1 MDFLL
6 QTEGD
11 GLDRWSL
18 FCYALISGGGKGAT
32 MSKFLSY
39 EDRIILAQ
47 RLQENASFGAIGKE
61 LGKDRT
67 TIAKEIKKYS
77 HDKKSGRP
85 GYPITL
91 VNSVLHAKQKNCAEQ
106 VALISQRINA
116 VCALSARFTVR
127 IL

>member
-1 MDFLL
+1 
-6 QTEGD
+6 
-11 GLDRWSL
+11 
-18 FCYALISGGGKGAT
+18 

-39 EDRIILAQ
+39 EDRMIIAQ

-67 TIAKEIKKYS
+67 TIAKEIKSIPMTRKAVVP
-77 HDKKSGRP
+77 DIL
-85 GYPITL
+85 ITL
-91 VNSVLHAKQKNCAEQ
+91 ANSALHAKQKNCVER

>member
-1 MDFLL
+1 
-6 QTEGD
+6 
-11 GLDRWSL
+11 
-18 FCYALISGGGKGAT
+18 

-39 EDRIILAQ
+39 EDRMIIAQ

-77 HDKKSGRP
+77 YDKKSGRP
-85 GYPITL
+85 GYPYNPCKFRTTCK
-91 VNSVLHAKQKNCAEQ
+91 AKKCAER

-116 VCALSARFTVR
+116 VCALSARFIVR